1 MNRPLAILLGIVGA
15 LVCVVPLLVARFMS
29 VVHITVQEEA
39 IAGVVAAIGFLLMLT
54 AFLSTRS
61 IAVIACE
68 VVTIVVVLLIWAQ
81 LMTMTSRSPQKR
93 SMAEIR
99 TIAIA
104 LEARA
109 TDVNEYPVAHNM
121 DEIERY
127 LVPTY
132 LKEMPRQDGYRNGFR
147 YESWQVDPHQPG
159 PDHYAVASAG
169 RDWKWEKRSLRDYT
183 PQITHSVDCDIVYVN
198 GAFVTY
204 PEGFQNDAAPQPVRV
219 APKAPTEPKELFEQA
234 TSLYRADKFN
244 EAIPLFEQYLQT
256 NPNDALAAARIG
268 MSLAQVDR
276 LQEAIPYLPKASAL
290 DPTDY
295 QSRSNLGLVYEKL
308 KRPEE
313 GIAWERQ
320 ADKIKPNDAKVLNNL
335 GFVLMRGG
343 QKAEA
348 IPIFERAIRLAPK
361 EKLYRDNLKEA
372 KSGRR

>member
-15 LVCVVPLLVARFMS
+15 ILCVVPLLVARSMS
-29 VVHITVQEEA
+29 IVHITLQEEL

-54 AFLSTRS
+54 AFFSRRS
-61 IAVIACE
+61 VAVIACE
-68 VVTIVVVLLIWAQ
+68 VVTVVVVLFVYAQ

-93 SMAEIR
+93 TMADLR
-99 TIAIA
+99 TIATA

-109 TDVNEYPVAHNM
+109 TDFNEYPTARNM
-121 DEIERY
+121 AEVEHL

-132 LKEMPRQDGYRNGFR
+132 LKAMPRQDGYRNGFR

-183 PQITHSVDCDIVYVN
+183 PQRTHNFDCDIVYVN
-198 GAFVTY
+198 GSFVSY
-204 PEGFQNDAAPQPVRV
+204 PEGIQNDAAPEPVQI
-219 APKAPTEPKELFEQA
+219 APKTPADPKALFEQA
-234 TSLYRADKFN
+234 TTLYRADKFN

-256 NPNDALAAARIG
+256 NPNDALANARIG

-276 LQEAIPYLPKASAL
+276 LQESIPYLLKASAL

-320 ADKIKPNDAKVLNNL
+320 ADKIKPNDPKVLNNL
-335 GFVLMRGG
+335 GFVLMQAGHNR
-343 QKAEA
+343 EA
-348 IPIFERAIRLAPK
+348 SQVLERAVRLAPK
-361 EKLYRDNLKEA
+361 EKQYRGNLDEA
-372 KSGRR
+372 RKRSR